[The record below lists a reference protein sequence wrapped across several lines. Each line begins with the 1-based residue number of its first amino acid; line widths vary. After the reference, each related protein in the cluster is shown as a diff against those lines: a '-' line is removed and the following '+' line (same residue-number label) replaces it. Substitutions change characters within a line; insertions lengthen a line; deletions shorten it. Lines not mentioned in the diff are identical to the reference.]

1 MRLTIFAFDIPYP
14 PNRGGRADVWRRVVA
29 LHSLGCQIQLVC
41 WINWENKAPTAD
53 ELEHIRS
60 TVASLNVYKLRQ
72 GQAEFVARLA
82 RIRKAPSHVSARRL
96 SAQEYKELQVETRAF
111 NPDVVWIEGPY
122 PAEVGLRIAGSL
134 NKPVFYR
141 SHNIEHLYMQRQA
154 DAAKSWRQKLSWRL
168 ACVGLKRFELNAMR
182 RAKHVFDISTDDM
195 AFWRSMGVSNI
206 SCLPPLPEAAIRPSR
221 VAGSTRSRDVV
232 FVGNLTTPNNIR
244 GVEFLIREVMPLVW
258 QQLPDVRLTI
268 AGSSPTEPTRRLVAN
283 DGRVE
288 LLEDVPDA
296 VELIASARVLVNP
309 VQTGSGVM
317 VKVLDM
323 LMTDAPVVSSPQ
335 GACGLP
341 AAVRQ
346 QLRIADGKADFAAAV
361 VDCLQKP
368 GINAVARE
376 SAREYFSLQSIRQL
390 AARLRV
396 RASA

>member
-1 MRLTIFAFDIPYP
+1 
-14 PNRGGRADVWRRVVA
+14 
-29 LHSLGCQIQLVC
+29 
-41 WINWENKAPTAD
+41 
-53 ELEHIRS
+53 
-60 TVASLNVYKLRQ
+60 
-72 GQAEFVARLA
+72 
-82 RIRKAPSHVSARRL
+82 
-96 SAQEYKELQVETRAF
+96 
-111 NPDVVWIEGPY
+111 
-122 PAEVGLRIAGSL
+122 
-134 NKPVFYR
+134 
-141 SHNIEHLYMQRQA
+141 
-154 DAAKSWRQKLSWRL
+154 
-168 ACVGLKRFELNAMR
+168 
-182 RAKHVFDISTDDM
+182 
-195 AFWRSMGVSNI
+195 MGVSNI

>member
-14 PNRGGRADVWRRVVA
+14 PHRGGRADVWRRIVA
-29 LHSLGCQIQLVC
+29 LHALGCQIQLVC
-41 WINWENKAPTAD
+41 WINRENKAPTAD
-53 ELEHIRS
+53 ELEHIHS
-60 TVASLNVYKLRQ
+60 KVTLLNVYKLRQ
-72 GQAEFVARLA
+72 GKAEFVARLA
-82 RIRKAPSHVSARRL
+82 RICKAPSHVSARRL
-96 SAQEYKELQVETRAF
+96 SDQECKVLQVETQAF
-111 NPDVVWIEGPY
+111 DPDVVWIEGPY
-122 PAEVGLRIAGSL
+122 PAEVGLRIASSL

-168 ACVGLKRFELNAMR
+168 ACFGLKRFELNVMQ
-182 RAKHVFDISTDDM
+182 RAEHVFDISTDDM
-195 AFWRSMGVSNI
+195 ALWNSLGVANI

-221 VAGSTRSRDVV
+221 AAGSAPSRDVV
-232 FVGNLTTPNNIR
+232 FVGNLTTPNNIQ
-244 GVEFLIREVMPLVW
+244 GVEFLVQEVMPLVW

-268 AGSSPTEPTRRLVAN
+268 AGSTPAERTRRLVAC
-283 DGRVE
+283 DRRVE

-296 VELIASARVLVNP
+296 VEVMASAQVLVNP

-341 AAVRQ
+341 LVVRQ
-346 QLRIADGKADFAAAV
+346 QLRIADGSADFAAAV

-368 GINAVARE
+368 GINAAARE

-396 RASA
+396 WVFA